1 LLDWGLLE
9 WGLLGWGLL
18 GWGLLGW
25 GLLGWGLLGTA
36 VRPVGRGV
44 LVEAELLP
52 GSFRCDT
59 AARGV
64 A

>member
-9 WGLLGWGLL
+9 WALL

>member
-1 LLDWGLLE
+1 LLDWSLLDWSLLDWGLLD
-9 WGLLGWGLL
+9 WGFLD
-18 GWGLLGW
+18 
-25 GLLGWGLLGTA
+25 WGLLGTA

-52 GSFRCDT
+52 GSLRADT
-59 AARGV
+59 AVRGV